1 MRKIC
6 IYCKAA
12 FPEWTRTLNTFCSP
26 ECERNNEGG
35 WTMKKKPIEGDGDDD
50 DDAVGFFREDNPV
63 SVKTR
68 GKSKSFTKQ
77 AVQTSTAQAPKLV
90 GWVDTRVVL
99 SGQHEW

>member
-1 MRKIC
+1 MHAWPGAGGEQLDLTATSFSHADRMR
-6 IYCKAA
+6 
-12 FPEWTRTLNTFCSP
+12 LL
-26 ECERNNEGG
+26 
-35 WTMKKKPIEGDGDDD
+35 
-50 DDAVGFFREDNPV
+50 PV